1 MFCDGAQ
8 ENDGL
13 TKGGPDMSRK
23 KILIVE
29 DDPDLLLG
37 LQYRLGA
44 NDYEVIPAGNGMV
57 GIAQM
62 RKHKPDLMLL
72 DLGLPAGDGF
82 SVLERIKINEGLAS
96 MPVIVFS
103 GRDRVGNQDR
113 ALKAGAISFLQK
125 PVENDTLL
133 AAIRLVLKEEH
144 YTSPAVQ
151 VPPGEV
157 PA

>member
-1 MFCDGAQ
+1 MG
-8 ENDGL
+8 
-13 TKGGPDMSRK
+13 RK

-29 DDPDLLLG
+29 DDPDLLMG
-37 LQYRLGA
+37 LQLRLSA
-44 NDYEVIPAGNGMV
+44 NDYEVILAGNGMA

-62 RKHKPDLMLL
+62 RKHKPDLMIL

-82 SVLERIKINEGLAS
+82 SVLERMRINESLSS

-113 ALKAGAISFLQK
+113 ALKAGASSFLQK

-133 AAIRLVLKEEH
+133 AAIRCVLKEGH
-144 YTSPAVQ
+144 RAAPVAHD
-151 VPPGEV
+151 
-157 PA
+157 

>member
-1 MFCDGAQ
+1 M
-8 ENDGL
+8 N
-13 TKGGPDMSRK
+13 RK

-37 LQYRLGA
+37 LQLRLSA
-44 NDYEVIPAGNGMV
+44 NDYEVILAGNGMA

-62 RKHKPDLMLL
+62 RKHKPDLMIL

-82 SVLERIKINEGLAS
+82 SVLERMRINESLSS

-113 ALKAGAISFLQK
+113 ALKAGASSFLQK
-125 PVENDTLL
+125 PVANDTLL
-133 AAIRLVLKEEH
+133 TAIRLILKEEH
-144 YTSPAVQ
+144 
-151 VPPGEV
+151 V
-157 PA
+157 PAPMARD

>member
-1 MFCDGAQ
+1 M
-8 ENDGL
+8 
-13 TKGGPDMSRK
+13 KVPDMCRK

-29 DDPDLLLG
+29 DDPDLLRG
-37 LQYRLGA
+37 LQLRLSA
-44 NDYEVIPAGNGMV
+44 NDYDVILAGNGMT

-62 RKHKPDLMLL
+62 RKHKPDLMIL

-82 SVLERIKINEGLAS
+82 SVLERMRINESLSS

-113 ALKAGAISFLQK
+113 ALKAGASSFLQK

-133 AAIRLVLKEEH
+133 AAIRQILKEEH
-144 YTSPAVQ
+144 
-151 VPPGEV
+151 
-157 PA
+157 

>member
-1 MFCDGAQ
+1 MG
-8 ENDGL
+8 
-13 TKGGPDMSRK
+13 RK

-29 DDPDLLLG
+29 DDPALLMG
-37 LQYRLGA
+37 LQLRLSA
-44 NDYEVIPAGNGMV
+44 NDYEVILAGNGMA

-62 RKHKPDLMLL
+62 RKHKPDLMIL

-82 SVLERIKINEGLAS
+82 SVLERMRINESLSS

-113 ALKAGAISFLQK
+113 ALKAGATSFLQK

-133 AAIRLVLKEEH
+133 AAIRLILKEEH
-144 YTSPAVQ
+144 CAAPAA
-151 VPPGEV
+151 PD
-157 PA
+157 

>member
-1 MFCDGAQ
+1 MA
-8 ENDGL
+8 L
-13 TKGGPDMSRK
+13 KRTTVSTKEGPDMSRK

-37 LQYRLGA
+37 LQYRLSA

-82 SVLERIKINEGLAS
+82 SVLERIKINEGMAS

-125 PVENDTLL
+125 PIENDTLL

-144 YTSPAVQ
+144 YTSPAVH
-151 VPPGEV
+151 GS
-157 PA
+157 AG

>member
-1 MFCDGAQ
+1 MASQKTADT
-8 ENDGL
+8 
-13 TKGGPDMSRK
+13 TKEGCDMSRK
-23 KILIVE
+23 KILIIE

-37 LQYRLGA
+37 LESRLSA

-57 GIAQM
+57 GIAKM
-62 RKHKPDLMLL
+62 RQHKPDLMLL

-82 SVLERIKINEGLAS
+82 SVLERIKIHEGLAS

-125 PVENDTLL
+125 PVENETLL
-133 AAIRLVLKEEH
+133 AAIRLVLKEEP
-144 YTSPAVQ
+144 YTSSTVQ
-151 VPPGEV
+151 GS
-157 PA
+157 AC

>member
-1 MFCDGAQ
+1 MC
-8 ENDGL
+8 
-13 TKGGPDMSRK
+13 RK

-29 DDPDLLLG
+29 DDPDLLMG
-37 LQYRLGA
+37 LQLRLSA
-44 NDYEVIPAGNGMV
+44 NDYDVIPAGNGMA

-82 SVLERIKINEGLAS
+82 SVLERMRINESLPS

-113 ALKAGAISFLQK
+113 ALKAGASSFLQK
-125 PVENDTLL
+125 PVENETLL
-133 AAIRLVLKEEH
+133 AAIRLILKEGH
-144 YTSPAVQ
+144 CTAPLVHD
-151 VPPGEV
+151 
-157 PA
+157 